1 MRFGTTSATYQC
13 PDCRRAELF
22 EVAEPAGETSDGD
35 EWACT
40 VCGAAVFVDPVLVS
54 APPAAETRPTRAA

>member
-22 EVAEPAGETSDGD
+22 DLADPAGETSDCV

-54 APPAAETRPTRAA
+54 PPPAETRSTTRAA